1 MKVIIYTTISCPYCH
16 QAKEYFQAQKI
27 DFEEID
33 VGQNPQAAQEMVK
46 LSGQMGVPV
55 IVIDNKVMV
64 GFDQKEI
71 ESALGK
77 KP

>member
-1 MKVIIYTTISCPYCH
+1 MKVTIYITDSCPYCL
-16 QAKEYFQAQKI
+16 QAKDYFRAQNI

-33 VGQNPQAAQEMVK
+33 VGKNPQDGEEMIK

-55 IVIDNKVMV
+55 IVIDGQTIV

-71 ESALGK
+71 ENVLNK
-77 KP
+77 QK